1 MKVTDEHV
9 HDDCRMVPELVENLI
24 DSDSI
29 TAIGKIFGDDAYDN
43 NDAFG
48 YPSDNR
54 ILACIIVRKNA
65 KVRCIKGISLGIY
78 QFCNKEIM
86 CKDGKIA

>member
-9 HDDCRMVPELVENLI
+9 HDDRRMVPELVENII

-29 TAIGKIFGDDAYDN
+29 TAIGKIFGDGAYDN

-48 YPSDNR
+48 YLFDNR
-54 ILACIIVRKNA
+54 ILACIKIRENAIV
-65 KVRCIKGISLGIY
+65 
-78 QFCNKEIM
+78 EM
-86 CKDGKIA
+86 